1 MIKNILTALKAY
13 GSSFK
18 LMRELGLWKY
28 FLVPM
33 GISLLFAVIIGFAAY
48 GLSDNLAGPLSGLWI
63 WETGSET
70 FSAFAEILSAIVIVI
85 LGLLLYKHFVMAFS
99 APFMSPVSEKIER
112 YLYPELQESM
122 THRDTTNAA
131 QLSRGI
137 RINIRNLF
145 FELLLTIPLLLLSLI
160 PVVGILF
167 WVIGF
172 LVQSYYAGF
181 GNMDYTLERHF
192 KYRES
197 VDFVKAHRGFAIG
210 NGIVFNAVLLI
221 PIIGIILVLPVS
233 VTAASKATLEIL
245 HRQKLRTDPVTNV
258 VV

>member
-1 MIKNILTALKAY
+1 MIKNILRALKDY
-13 GSSFK
+13 TGSFK
-18 LMRELGLWKY
+18 LMFQLGLWKY

-33 GISLLFAVIIGFAAY
+33 CISFLFALTIGLAAY
-48 GLSDNLAGPLSGLWI
+48 GLSDNLAGPIAGLWI
-63 WETGSET
+63 WETGQDN
-70 FSAFAEILSAIVIVI
+70 FFAFAEVISAIFIVI
-85 LGLLLYKHFVMAFS
+85 IGLLVYKHFVMALS

-112 YLYPELQESM
+112 HLYPELQGDI
-122 THRDTTNAA
+122 THRDTSNAS
-131 QLSRGI
+131 QLYRGV
-137 RINIRNLF
+137 RINVRNLF
-145 FELLLTIPLLLLSLI
+145 FELLITLPLLVLSLI

-197 VDFVKAHRGFAIG
+197 VEFVKNHRGYAIG

-233 VTAASKATLEIL
+233 VTAASKTTLEL
-245 HRQKLRTDPVTNV
+245 LREQKLLKDPVTKLAV
-258 VV
+258 

>member
-33 GISLLFAVIIGFAAY
+33 GISLLFAVVIGFAAY
-48 GLSDNLAGPLSGLWI
+48 GLSDNLAGPLARLWI
-63 WETGSET
+63 WETGSDT
-70 FSAFAEILSAIVIVI
+70 FTAFAEILSAIVIVI
-85 LGLLLYKHFVMAFS
+85 FGLLLYKHFVMAFS
-99 APFMSPVSEKIER
+99 APFMSPVSEKIEKH
-112 YLYPELQESM
+112 LYPELQGSI

-137 RINIRNLF
+137 RINVRNLIY
-145 FELLLTIPLLLLSLI
+145 ELLLTIPLLLLSLI
-160 PVVGILF
+160 PVVGVLF

-233 VTAASKATLEIL
+233 VTAASKATLEL
-245 HRQKLRTDPVTNV
+245 LQQQKLLTDPVTGITV
-258 VV
+258 

>member
-18 LMRELGLWKY
+18 LMSSLGLWKY

-33 GISLLFAVIIGFAAY
+33 FISFLFAVLIGFAAY
-48 GLSDNLAGPLSGLWI
+48 SFSDNLAGPLSSIWI
-63 WETGSET
+63 WETGAET
-70 FSAFAEILSAIVIVI
+70 FTAFAEILSAIVIVI
-85 LGLLLYKHFVMAFS
+85 FGLLLYKHFVMALS
-99 APFMSPVSEKIER
+99 APFMSPVSEKIEKH
-112 YLYPELQESM
+112 LYPQLQDSI
-122 THRDTTNAA
+122 THRNTSNTA
-131 QLSRGI
+131 QLARGV

-145 FELLLTIPLLLLSLI
+145 FELLLTVPLLLLSLI

-197 VDFVKAHRGFAIG
+197 IDFVKRHRGFAIG

-221 PIIGIILVLPVS
+221 PIIGIILVLPIS
-233 VTAASKATLEIL
+233 VTAASRATLELL
-245 HRQKLRTDPVTNV
+245 HQQKLLTDPVTNV